1 MPRVVV
7 AVPVHDGERFL
18 ATALASIA
26 AQTYAD
32 WEAIVVDDAS
42 GDGGPDIAAGFAGRD
57 PRFRLIRLE
66 RNAGVA
72 AARNAA
78 IRASAGTELVAL
90 LDQDDAWAPGYLARS
105 VALFDAARTAGRR
118 PGIVACN
125 ARLST
130 ADGMLAETFAERFGW
145 TDRIDLD
152 AMIARNCVL
161 ARALF
166 SRAAFE
172 AVGGFAPECGAADDY
187 DLWLRML
194 EAGYEV
200 IATREPLVTYR
211 LHAAAQSRD
220 LGRMA
225 ESNLVAYRRA
235 LARGT
240 LSPRQRRALRSRVRH
255 HRALRERARVRAALA
270 GRRPVRAGA
279 LALRAAPHGLVA
291 FLQAPGRWGEWARGA
306 LRAASP
312 ARPRRPRDTT
322 R

>member
-18 ATALASIA
+18 AAALASIA
-26 AQTYAD
+26 DQAYAD

-42 GDGGPDIAAGFAGRD
+42 SDASLAIAAEFARRD

-72 AARNAA
+72 AARNTA
-78 IRASAGTELVAL
+78 IRAGDGAELVAL
-90 LDQDDAWAPGYLARS
+90 LDQDDVWGPDYLARS
-105 VALFDAARTAGRR
+105 VALFDAARAAGRR

-161 ARALF
+161 ARAVF
-166 SRAAFE
+166 SRAAFD

-187 DLWLRML
+187 DLWLRIL

-225 ESNLVAYRRA
+225 ESNLVTYRRA
-235 LARGT
+235 LERGA

-270 GRRPVRAGA
+270 ERRRVRAGA
-279 LALRAAPHGLVA
+279 LAVRAAPYGLVA
-291 FLQAPGRWGEWARGA
+291 FLQAPGRWPEWARGT
-306 LRAASP
+306 LRAGRP
-312 ARPRRPRDTT
+312 ARRPRGTT
-322 R
+322 